1 MKSALNMKNHRTET
15 HSHLHEDVIVQFL
28 VPRGPF
34 YTVVLLIQIMSPPG
48 CNHTDTHTHTH
59 SNTTISIQRETTKLR
74 HLDGGIVSWKP
85 SPSVCQMPPSGC
97 ARLLFCCLNWE
108 SRTYSDQQC
117 CRLW

>member
-59 SNTTISIQRETTKLR
+59 SNYNHFYSEGNNETPA
-74 HLDGGIVSWKP
+74 S
-85 SPSVCQMPPSGC
+85 
-97 ARLLFCCLNWE
+97 
-108 SRTYSDQQC
+108 
-117 CRLW
+117 